1 MFSEKLY
8 IKFSILSF
16 TITVVGLS
24 LLLNSCSS
32 KDKSEQ
38 KKEVSTDKKEALYYD
53 QDIPKYDHLKT
64 DFPKDNS
71 PSEIKIHITVSELPK
86 EEDLKDCRDSLKITA
101 DQIEFEKAFAEQTR
115 LLLPSVGRDPG
126 LYHWCFFEGTI
137 HPRQAARKLQ
147 PC

>member
-101 DQIEFEKAFAEQTR
+101 DQIEFEKALQNRQDYFFQVLAEIQAYITGV
-115 LLLPSVGRDPG
+115 LKGYPPSTGS
-126 LYHWCFFEGTI
+126 
-137 HPRQAARKLQ
+137 
-147 PC
+147 